1 MSTTNT
7 RSQCFRRDDC
17 SEGSLMTRVCCEEM
31 EVFVENLKP
40 YIDFDCS
47 EGSLMTRVCC
57 EEMEVFVENLKTYID
72 FD

>member
-1 MSTTNT
+1 
-7 RSQCFRRDDC
+7 
-17 SEGSLMTRVCCEEM
+17 MTREM

-57 EEMEVFVENLKTYID
+57 EEMEVFVENLKPYVDLHRSIVYE
-72 FD
+72 FFKEE